1 VAARTSTDASARLNA
16 ALERLGARRTDARR
30 TVSLARQ
37 LDREAESGH
46 LALDLIR
53 CVSDVLGRPTVDH
66 AWRRG
71 EVRRLVAPLAEMTG
85 LPAGVI
91 RRELHAG
98 LARDPRIVQLSP
110 AVAVETHLKV
120 LFALTDV
127 AYASLWT
134 SGPLEP
140 LTCVFHAGP
149 TKPPR
154 RARAV
159 ARSVL
164 EQGRPDRLG
173 SAHGIAV
180 VRWQRPEAAL
190 VVETSGDDDHLALA
204 GASGTAASLSLV
216 LEREALLAR
225 NASRERA
232 LVDAGERLL
241 TRIGFDLH
249 DGAIQDVAAL
259 AADIE
264 LFRGQLEHVLASNG
278 SGGQRELVGRI
289 GDLQA
294 RVVAVDRALR
304 DMVHSLES
312 PTVMRRPLEEML
324 RKEVEALR
332 AQTEIKVDLALRGE
346 FEEITDS
353 QRRAILRI
361 VQESFT
367 NIREHSNATQ
377 VGITVLSGPSELT
390 AEIRDDGR
398 GFDVERTLVRAAR
411 AGRFG
416 LVGMSERVRLLGGRF
431 DVRSRPGGPTTISLV
446 LPAWRPATV
455 EAPRGAAL
463 NALSLG

>member
-1 VAARTSTDASARLNA
+1 VATRTSTDASARLSA

-30 TVSLARQ
+30 TVALARQ
-37 LDREAESGH
+37 LDRGADSGH
-46 LALDLIR
+46 LALELIR
-53 CVSDVLGRPTVDH
+53 AVSDVLGRPTVDH

-91 RRELHAG
+91 RQELHAG

-127 AYASLWT
+127 EHASFWT
-134 SGPLEP
+134 SSPLEP

-149 TKPPR
+149 TKPAR
-154 RARAV
+154 RARMV
-159 ARSVL
+159 ARGVL
-164 EQGRPDRLG
+164 EEGRADGLG
-173 SAHGIAV
+173 STHGIAV
-180 VRWQRPEAAL
+180 LRWQRPAAAL
-190 VVETSGDDDHLALA
+190 VVEISGDDDHAALA
-204 GASGTAASLSLV
+204 AARQTAASLALV

-241 TRIGFDLH
+241 TRCGFDLH

-259 AADIE
+259 AADLE

-278 SGGQRELVGRI
+278 SSGQRELVGRI

-324 RKEVEALR
+324 RKEVGAFR
-332 AQTEIKVDLALRGE
+332 AQTEMKIDLALRGE

-361 VQESFT
+361 VQESLT

-377 VGITVLSGPSELT
+377 VGVTVLSGPSELT

-431 DVRSRPGGPTTISLV
+431 DVRSDKGGPTIVSV
-446 LPAWRPATV
+446 ILPRWQPAV
-455 EAPRGAAL
+455 SAPEGAAE
-463 NALSLG
+463 GVTGI